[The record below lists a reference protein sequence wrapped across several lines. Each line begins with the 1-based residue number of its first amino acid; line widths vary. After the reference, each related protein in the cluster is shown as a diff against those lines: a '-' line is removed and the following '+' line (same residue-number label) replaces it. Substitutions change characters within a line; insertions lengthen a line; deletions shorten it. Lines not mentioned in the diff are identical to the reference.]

1 MAEVEVGRPANKYIT
16 PILVFI
22 IAKEVMTI
30 FGVGGEISQNLV
42 NLSSRLGGAG
52 LGGET
57 SSQVEVQHAP
67 GVVLAEEVNR
77 GDAEV
82 VVWVVVCIELTKG
95 LLSVP
100 KSY

>member
-42 NLSSRLGGAG
+42 NLSGRLDGAG
-52 LGGET
+52 FGGEI
-57 SSQVEVQHAP
+57 SSQPEVQYTP
-67 GVVLAEEVNR
+67 GVVREEEVNR
-77 GDAEV
+77 GYMGA
-82 VVWVVVCIELTKG
+82 
-95 LLSVP
+95 
-100 KSY
+100 